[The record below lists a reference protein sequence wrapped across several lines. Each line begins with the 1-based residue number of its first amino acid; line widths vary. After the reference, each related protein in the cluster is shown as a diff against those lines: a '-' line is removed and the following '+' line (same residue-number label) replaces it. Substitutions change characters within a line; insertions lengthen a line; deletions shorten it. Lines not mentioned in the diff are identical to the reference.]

1 MHRNRSILWALL
13 LIAVGVFLLLQNT
26 GAIPEDVEIWPL
38 ILVAIG
44 VWLLAERLWFGGR
57 WGGGFVWPLVL
68 IAIGGVLFLQD
79 IDALPDEDI
88 VLPVIVIAVGV
99 GLAISALTRGGRSS
113 GEAEPMAVPLEG
125 AISASVHVKHGAGR
139 LEITPMVGGETL
151 VEGRCHGGAE
161 VRTRRDGER
170 IDVTLSARPGAW
182 ASMWGRDHGADWTL
196 SLNRLV
202 PMSLDLDTG
211 ASESRLDLSDLQ
223 ISDLS
228 LHTGAST
235 TRLGLPTTGRYTV
248 ALHGG
253 AATIRVSVP
262 TRVAA
267 RIESSSGLA
276 TVRVDERRFPRSGGG
291 WRSPDYDT
299 AEHRADIR
307 VDVGAAT
314 VEIG

>member
-1 MHRNRSILWALL
+1 
-13 LIAVGVFLLLQNT
+13 
-26 GAIPEDVEIWPL
+26 
-38 ILVAIG
+38 
-44 VWLLAERLWFGGR
+44 
-57 WGGGFVWPLVL
+57 
-68 IAIGGVLFLQD
+68 
-79 IDALPDEDI
+79 
-88 VLPVIVIAVGV
+88 
-99 GLAISALTRGGRSS
+99 
-113 GEAEPMAVPLEG
+113 
-125 AISASVHVKHGAGR
+125 
-139 LEITPMVGGETL
+139 MVGGENL
-151 VEGRCHGGAE
+151 VEGRCGGGAE
-161 VRTRRDGER
+161 IQTRREGDR
-170 IDVTLSARPGAW
+170 IDVTLSARPW
-182 ASMWGRDHGADWTL
+182 WSSWGRERGAEWVL

-202 PMSLDLDTG
+202 PTSLGLDTG

-223 ISDLS
+223 IPDLS

-235 TRLGLPTTGRYTV
+235 TRLSLPTTGRYTV
-248 ALHGG
+248 AFHGG

-276 TVRVDERRFPRSGGG
+276 TVRVDERRFPRSGGE